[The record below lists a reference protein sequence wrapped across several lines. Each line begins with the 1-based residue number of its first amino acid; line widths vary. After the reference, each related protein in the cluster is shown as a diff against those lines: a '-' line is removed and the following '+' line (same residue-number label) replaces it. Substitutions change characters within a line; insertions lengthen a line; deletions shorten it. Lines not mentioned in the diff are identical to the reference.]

1 MSERVYNFQD
11 ILYLTYDSEEDYEQR
26 SCVDS
31 DHHLI
36 VDNLAIDMTWEYCR
50 ENAPFDLLA
59 PRKRGDLLA
68 LERDKLSN
76 VVEYCS
82 RNDNVV
88 YRGYKYN
95 QDSSV
100 TFTTGVTFLNF
111 KQTVEDAVDNKNGW
125 TMKALAELF
134 ECEHRSRDDS
144 LSLSKFTSLIL
155 VYSDGFFLGS
165 TYAVISCLY
174 TLCNGLSV
182 PLVTESGFKLE
193 KFAM

>member
-11 ILYLTYDSEEDYEQR
+11 ILYVTYDSEEDCE
-26 SCVDS
+26 
-31 DHHLI
+31 HHLI
-36 VDNLAIDMTWEYCR
+36 VDSLGIFMTLEYSR
-50 ENAPFDLLA
+50 ENAPFDFS
-59 PRKRGDLLA
+59 DLSKA
-68 LERDKLSN
+68 
-76 VVEYCS
+76 VEFCN
-82 RNDNVV
+82 RVDNVV

-111 KQTVEDAVDNKNGW
+111 MQTVQDAVDNKNGW

-134 ECEHRSRDDS
+134 ES
-144 LSLSKFTSLIL
+144 LPLSKFTSLIQ
-155 VYSDGFFLGS
+155 VCSDGFFLDS

-193 KFAM
+193 KLTIS

>member
-11 ILYLTYDSEEDYEQR
+11 ILYLNYYTEEDSE
-26 SCVDS
+26 
-31 DHHLI
+31 HHLI
-36 VDNLAIDMTWEYCR
+36 VDNLAIDMTWEYSR
-50 ENAPFDLLA
+50 ENAPYDLSEA
-59 PRKRGDLLA
+59 
-68 LERDKLSN
+68 
-76 VVEYCS
+76 VEFCN
-82 RNDNVV
+82 RVDNVV

-95 QDSSV
+95 QDSYV

-111 KQTVEDAVDNKNGW
+111 TQIVQDAIDNKNGW

-134 ECEHRSRDDS
+134 ES
-144 LSLSKFTSLIL
+144 LPLSKLTSLIQ
-155 VYSDGFFLGS
+155 VCSDGFFLDS

-193 KFAM
+193 KFTM

>member
-11 ILYLTYDSEEDYEQR
+11 ILYLNYYTEEDSE
-26 SCVDS
+26 
-31 DHHLI
+31 HHLI
-36 VDNLAIDMTWEYCR
+36 VDNLAIDMTWEYSR
-50 ENAPFDLLA
+50 ENAPYDLSEA
-59 PRKRGDLLA
+59 
-68 LERDKLSN
+68 
-76 VVEYCS
+76 VEFCN
-82 RNDNVV
+82 RVDNVV

-95 QDSSV
+95 QDSYV

-111 KQTVEDAVDNKNGW
+111 MQTVQDAVDNKNGW

-134 ECEHRSRDDS
+134 ES
-144 LSLSKFTSLIL
+144 LPLSKFTSLIQIC
-155 VYSDGFFLGS
+155 SDGFFLDS

-193 KFAM
+193 KLTIS

>member
-11 ILYLTYDSEEDYEQR
+11 ILYVTYDSEEDYEQR
-26 SCVDS
+26 
-31 DHHLI
+31 LI
-36 VDNLAIDMTWEYCR
+36 VDNLAIDMTWEYSC
-50 ENAPFDLLA
+50 ENAPYDLLKA
-59 PRKRGDLLA
+59 
-68 LERDKLSN
+68 
-76 VVEYCS
+76 VEFCN
-82 RNDNVV
+82 RVDNVV

-111 KQTVEDAVDNKNGW
+111 TQTVQDAIDNKNGW

-134 ECEHRSRDDS
+134 ECEHRSRDES
-144 LSLSKFTSLIL
+144 LPLSKFTSLIQ
-155 VYSDGFFLGS
+155 VCSDGFFLDS

-193 KFAM
+193 KLTIS

>member
-11 ILYLTYDSEEDYEQR
+11 ILYVTYDSEEDYEPR
-26 SCVDS
+26 SRVDS
-31 DHHLI
+31 EHHLI
-36 VDNLAIDMTWEYCR
+36 VDSLGIFMTLEYSC
-50 ENAPFDLLA
+50 ENSPFDLSEA
-59 PRKRGDLLA
+59 
-68 LERDKLSN
+68 
-76 VVEYCS
+76 VEFCN
-82 RNDNVV
+82 RVDNVV

-100 TFTTGVTFLNF
+100 IFTTGVTFLNF
-111 KQTVEDAVDNKNGW
+111 TQTVQDAIDNKNGW

-134 ECEHRSRDDS
+134 ES
-144 LSLSKFTSLIL
+144 LPLSKFTSLIQ
-155 VYSDGFFLGS
+155 VCSEGFFLDS

-193 KFAM
+193 KLTIS

>member
-11 ILYLTYDSEEDYEQR
+11 ILYLNYYTEEDSE
-26 SCVDS
+26 
-31 DHHLI
+31 HHLI
-36 VDNLAIDMTWEYCR
+36 VDNLAIDMTWEYSR
-50 ENAPFDLLA
+50 ENAPFDLSEA
-59 PRKRGDLLA
+59 
-68 LERDKLSN
+68 
-76 VVEYCS
+76 VEFCN
-82 RNDNVV
+82 RVDNVV
-88 YRGYKYN
+88 YRGYKYS

-111 KQTVEDAVDNKNGW
+111 MQTVQDAVDNKNGW

-134 ECEHRSRDDS
+134 ES
-144 LSLSKFTSLIL
+144 LPLSKFTSLIQ
-155 VYSDGFFLGS
+155 VCSDGFFLDS

-193 KFAM
+193 KLTIS

>member
-11 ILYLTYDSEEDYEQR
+11 ILYVTYDSEEDCE
-26 SCVDS
+26 
-31 DHHLI
+31 HHLI
-36 VDNLAIDMTWEYCR
+36 VDSLGIFMTLEYSR
-50 ENAPFDLLA
+50 ENAPFDFS
-59 PRKRGDLLA
+59 DLNKA
-68 LERDKLSN
+68 
-76 VVEYCS
+76 VEFCN
-82 RNDNVV
+82 RVDNVV

-111 KQTVEDAVDNKNGW
+111 MQTVQDAVDNKNGW

-134 ECEHRSRDDS
+134 ES
-144 LSLSKFTSLIL
+144 LPLSKFTSLIQ
-155 VYSDGFFLGS
+155 VCSDGFFLDS

-193 KFAM
+193 KLTIS

>member
-11 ILYLTYDSEEDYEQR
+11 ILYLNYYTEEDSE
-26 SCVDS
+26 
-31 DHHLI
+31 HHLI
-36 VDNLAIDMTWEYCR
+36 VDNLAIDMTWEYSC
-50 ENAPFDLLA
+50 ENAPYDLFKA
-59 PRKRGDLLA
+59 
-68 LERDKLSN
+68 
-76 VVEYCS
+76 VEFCN
-82 RNDNVV
+82 RVDNVV

-111 KQTVEDAVDNKNGW
+111 TQTVQDAIDNKNGW
-125 TMKALAELF
+125 TMKALANLF
-134 ECEHRSRDDS
+134 ECEHRSRDES
-144 LSLSKFTSLIL
+144 LPLSKFTSLIQ
-155 VYSDGFFLGS
+155 VCSDGFFLDS

-193 KFAM
+193 KFTIS

>member
-1 MSERVYNFQD
+1 MSERVYNFQN
-11 ILYLTYDSEEDYEQR
+11 ILYVTYDSEEDCE
-26 SCVDS
+26 
-31 DHHLI
+31 HHLI
-36 VDNLAIDMTWEYCR
+36 VDSLGIFMTLEYSR
-50 ENAPFDLLA
+50 ENAPFDFS
-59 PRKRGDLLA
+59 DLSKA
-68 LERDKLSN
+68 
-76 VVEYCS
+76 VEFCN
-82 RNDNVV
+82 RVDNVV

-111 KQTVEDAVDNKNGW
+111 MQTVQDAVDNKNGW

-134 ECEHRSRDDS
+134 ES
-144 LSLSKFTSLIL
+144 LPLSKFTSLIQTC
-155 VYSDGFFLGS
+155 SDGFFLDS

-193 KFAM
+193 KLTM

>member
-11 ILYLTYDSEEDYEQR
+11 ILYLNYYTEED
-26 SCVDS
+26 SK
-31 DHHLI
+31 HHLI
-36 VDNLAIDMTWEYCR
+36 VDNLAIDMTWEYSR
-50 ENAPFDLLA
+50 ENAPYDLSEA
-59 PRKRGDLLA
+59 
-68 LERDKLSN
+68 
-76 VVEYCS
+76 VEFCN
-82 RNDNVV
+82 RVDNVV

-95 QDSSV
+95 QDSYV

-111 KQTVEDAVDNKNGW
+111 MQTVQDAVDNKNGW

-134 ECEHRSRDDS
+134 ES
-144 LSLSKFTSLIL
+144 LPLSKFTSLIQ
-155 VYSDGFFLGS
+155 VCSDGFFLDS

-193 KFAM
+193 KLTIS

>member
-1 MSERVYNFQD
+1 MSQRVYNFQD
-11 ILYLTYDSEEDYEQR
+11 ILYLTYYDEED
-26 SCVDS
+26 CLV
-31 DHHLI
+31 
-36 VDNLAIDMTWEYCR
+36 IDMTWSYLND
-50 ENAPFDLLA
+50 NAPFDVSKA
-59 PRKRGDLLA
+59 V
-68 LERDKLSN
+68 EVSN
-76 VVEYCS
+76 RV
-82 RNDNVV
+82 DNVTC
-88 YRGYKYN
+88 RGYKYN

-111 KQTVEDAVDNKNGW
+111 MQTVQDAVDNKNGW

-144 LSLSKFTSLIL
+144 LPLSKFTSLIQTC
-155 VYSDGFFLGS
+155 SDGFFLDS

-193 KFAM
+193 MFIK

>member
-11 ILYLTYDSEEDYEQR
+11 ILYVTYDSEEDCE
-26 SCVDS
+26 
-31 DHHLI
+31 HHLI
-36 VDNLAIDMTWEYCR
+36 VDSLGIFMTLEYSR
-50 ENAPFDLLA
+50 ENAPFDFS
-59 PRKRGDLLA
+59 DLSKA
-68 LERDKLSN
+68 
-76 VVEYCS
+76 VEFCN
-82 RNDNVV
+82 RVDNVV

-100 TFTTGVTFLNF
+100 IFTTGVTFLNF
-111 KQTVEDAVDNKNGW
+111 TQTVQDAVDNKNGW

-134 ECEHRSRDDS
+134 ES
-144 LSLSKFTSLIL
+144 LPLSKFTSLIQ
-155 VYSDGFFLGS
+155 VCSDGFFLDS

-193 KFAM
+193 KLTIS